1 MLSTYRRRGASRHL
15 PFGLFL
21 CTTLIRSNIT
31 GDLADFDV
39 VVSFDVTSFTPGSPQ
54 TWLQPADPPE
64 AGFVVTGISFDPP
77 TPPDDSPWPLTA
89 AERASLTGWF
99 EANYD
104 RAMEAA
110 LDAMQGQECG
120 ERSEPVRSTGE

>member
-1 MLSTYRRRGASRHL
+1 MLSTIRRRSTRL
-15 PFGLFL
+15 PSSLFL

-39 VVSFDVTSFTPGSPQ
+39 VVSFDVTSFTPGSPR
-54 TWLQPADPPE
+54 TWLQPENPAEAD
-64 AGFVVTGISFDPP
+64 FVVTGIAFDPP
-77 TPPDDSPWPLTA
+77 TPSDDSPWPLTA
-89 AERASLTGWF
+89 AERTGLDRWF

-110 LDAMQGQECG
+110 LDAMGDD
-120 ERSEPVRSTGE
+120 